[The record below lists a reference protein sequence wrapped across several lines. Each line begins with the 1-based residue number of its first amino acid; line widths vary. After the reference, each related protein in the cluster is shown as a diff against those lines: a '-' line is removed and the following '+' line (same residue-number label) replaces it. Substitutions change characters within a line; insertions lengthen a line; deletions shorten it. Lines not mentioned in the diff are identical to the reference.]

1 MLKSVHLLLALAGL
15 ICITDAAKGQTWGGL
30 YDMSQ
35 ILKEPHPFDHAT
47 TNQIPSSR
55 LAPRLPSP
63 NRKLLLPTTTHTSSP
78 TPKFEND
85 LEKEWKWSNIFSEIR
100 LGALLHDYGP
110 FSRNEEDGFDGNIEM
125 LFLSPKALSFISS
138 PRPHVGISYNSAG
151 DTSYAYGGLYWEW
164 SFWDEW
170 FAGFSLGGMVHDG
183 RLVGDKDGKLKKS
196 LGCRMLFREAV
207 NFGYRFKKHHA
218 IMIHLNHSSNASLC
232 KKNTPDG
239 TAEGRHNVILNEGL
253 ESLGIRY
260 GYMF

>member
-1 MLKSVHLLLALAGL
+1 MLKTVHLLLALTGL
-15 ICITDAAKGQTWGGL
+15 MYVTDAAKGQTWGGL
-30 YDMSQ
+30 YDMNQ
-35 ILKEPHPFDHAT
+35 VLKEPHPFDHAT
-47 TNQIPSSR
+47 ANQIPASR
-55 LAPRLPSP
+55 IAPRIPSP
-63 NRKLLLPTTTHTSSP
+63 NQKLLLPATTNTSSP
-78 TPKFEND
+78 TPKFEKD
-85 LEKEWKWSNIFSEIR
+85 LEKEWKWGNMFSEIR

-110 FSRNEEDGFDGNIEM
+110 FSSNEEDGFDGNIEM

-138 PRPHVGISYNSAG
+138 PRPHIGISYNSTG

-183 RLVGDKDGKLKKS
+183 HLFGDKDGKKRKS

-218 IMIHLNHSSNASLC
+218 IMMHLNHSSNASLC
-232 KKNTPDG
+232 KKNTRDG
-239 TAEGRHNVILNEGL
+239 TAEGRHNVVLNEGL